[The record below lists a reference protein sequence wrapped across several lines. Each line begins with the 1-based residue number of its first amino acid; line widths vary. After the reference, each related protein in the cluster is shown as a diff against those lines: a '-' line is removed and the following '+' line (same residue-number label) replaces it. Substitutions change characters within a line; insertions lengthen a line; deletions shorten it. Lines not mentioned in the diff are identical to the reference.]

1 MPKARRLIIKGKV
14 QGVYYRDSTK
24 SKALELGIKGWVRN
38 LPNGDV
44 EALIVGEPPE
54 LERMIEWAWDGPP
67 MAVVR
72 DVIIEEADCSGS
84 FDGFEV
90 RH

>member
-1 MPKARRLIIKGKV
+1 MWKAKHLVIKGRV

-24 SKALELGIKGWVRN
+24 AKALELGIKGWVRN

-44 EALIVGEPPE
+44 EAMIMGDQYVLEEMLKWVWEGPSMAIVRSVIVNDVE
-54 LERMIEWAWDGPP
+54 LDDG
-67 MAVVR
+67 MS
-72 DVIIEEADCSGS
+72 D
-84 FDGFEV
+84 FEI